1 VPTPLTM
8 LPVIRQCRVPALE
21 LLHGRRR

>member
-8 LPVIRQCRVPALE
+8 LLVIRQCRVPALE
-21 LLHGRRR
+21 LLRGRPR